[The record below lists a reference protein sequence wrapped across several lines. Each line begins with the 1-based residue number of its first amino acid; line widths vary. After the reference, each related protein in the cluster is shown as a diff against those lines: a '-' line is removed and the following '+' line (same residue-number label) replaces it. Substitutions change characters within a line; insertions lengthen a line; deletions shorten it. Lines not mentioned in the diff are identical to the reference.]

1 MGLKDQLRQNA
12 AASQQATCTPSGCKA
27 CQRQGL
33 PIFPLRV
40 AAVPKALVSSGWQP
54 TVPQQ
59 DIELTGGEFK
69 YALRTL
75 RMGYLYVLL
84 DKTIWQGYQVT
95 AEG

>member
-1 MGLKDQLRQNA
+1 MTSDDQIIQYA
-12 AASQQATCTPSGCKA
+12 DASEQASLLPSGCKV
-27 CQRQGL
+27 CERSGI

-40 AAVPKALVSSGWQP
+40 AAVPKALMNSGWKP

-59 DIELTGGEFK
+59 DAELTGGAFK
-69 YALRTL
+69 YVLRTL

-84 DKTIWQGYQVT
+84 DKRVWLAYQVT